1 MTNNLNVTLDTS
13 VTPNVLDIDDK
24 NGNNRINQNP
34 NPQTI
39 SWNLTG
45 NLAQGEFVSM
55 GAAAPGFE
63 WVSSPPPSADIFG
76 TPQIGANGNSMNLVD
91 NHPNDDS
98 DGTWIYRL
106 RVSLGGTV
114 YQTTAGM
121 GITST
126 SKNPIIINQ

>member
-24 NGNNRINQNP
+24 NGGNKVSKNP

-55 GAAAPGFE
+55 SAAEPGFE
-63 WVSSPPPSADIFG
+63 WVSSPPPAAGIFG
-76 TPQIGANGNSMNLVD
+76 QPQIGANGNSLDMVD

-98 DGTWIYRL
+98 DGSWIYRL

-114 YQTTAGM
+114 YQTTTGTS
-121 GITST
+121 ITAT